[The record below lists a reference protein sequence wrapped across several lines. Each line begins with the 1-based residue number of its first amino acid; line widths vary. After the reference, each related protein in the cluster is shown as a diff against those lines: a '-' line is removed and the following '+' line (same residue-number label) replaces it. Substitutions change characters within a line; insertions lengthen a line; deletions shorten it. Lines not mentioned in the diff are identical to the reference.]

1 MRDEVWRYVKE
12 GYMLREA
19 PKWYGGY
26 GYFYFIYLGEKA
38 DRKNLRI
45 KIKKKAL
52 KDLERDIKAEI
63 KKRYGRIYYIEPDKR
78 GGRYELRLTLKKV
91 MRHVNEKTCEKLF
104 QLGGRGVNFDALI
117 YDLGV
122 STLFLLLPRVNL
134 NEEDILDPGKVV
146 NAVMKQLL
154 TLIED
159 RQKN

>member
-12 GYMLREA
+12 GYMLRES

-26 GYFYFIYLGEKA
+26 GYFYFIYPGEKT

-45 KIKKKAL
+45 KITKKAL
-52 KDLERDIKAEI
+52 EDLERDIKAEI
-63 KKRYGRIYYIEPDKR
+63 KKRHGRIYYIEPDRR

-91 MRHVNEKTCEKLF
+91 MRRVDEKTFEKLF
-104 QLGGRGVNFDALI
+104 QLGGRGVNLDVLI
-117 YDLGV
+117 YDLGL

-134 NEEDILDPGKVV
+134 NEEDILDSEKVV

-154 TLIED
+154 TLIEET
-159 RQKN
+159 QKN